1 VTRAVLDS
9 SALLAY
15 FLAEP
20 GAVAVKQYLGHST
33 ISAVNLS
40 EVAARLANRGAL
52 EELIRGQ
59 VQKLRLSVY
68 DFDEEI
74 AYAAGMLRERTKEL
88 GLSLGDRACIAT
100 AARLNLPAVTA
111 DRVWSEL
118 DLGVKIV
125 LIRGSEA
132 D

>member
-20 GAVAVKQYLGHST
+20 GAEAVKQYLGHST

-40 EVAARLANRGAL
+40 EVVARLANRGAV
-52 EELIRGQ
+52 EELIREQ
-59 VQKLRLSVY
+59 FQKLKLSISN
-68 DFDEEI
+68 FDEEI
-74 AYAAGMLRERTKEL
+74 GYATGMLRERTKVL

-100 AARLNLPAVTA
+100 AVRLNLPAVTA
-111 DRVWSEL
+111 DRLWAEL
-118 DLGVKIV
+118 DLGVEIV
-125 LIRGSEA
+125 VIRGSEA
-132 D
+132 G

>member
-52 EELIRGQ
+52 EELIREQ
-59 VQKLRLSVY
+59 VQKLRLSIH